1 MYKVIGCIMI
11 ISACSLL
18 AYRRSFADYH
28 TYLLLKETGE
38 IAEKLRLSAALGEK
52 YPTLF
57 EKINLADY
65 KFFHSFSFMDRER
78 FSENLLQDKFLYKED
93 VKTVC
98 EFLLSLG
105 EKNKAAEQ
113 EYIQNNVLLLAARA
127 SYLLDSYRT
136 NQKLNL
142 IFGISVG
149 IIISLVIL

>member
-65 KFFHSFSFMDRER
+65 KFFTAFHLWIE
-78 FSENLLQDKFLYKED
+78 
-93 VKTVC
+93 
-98 EFLLSLG
+98 
-105 EKNKAAEQ
+105 
-113 EYIQNNVLLLAARA
+113 NVLAKTCCK
-127 SYLLDSYRT
+127 T
-136 NQKLNL
+136 NFFIRKM
-142 IFGISVG
+142 
-149 IIISLVIL
+149 